1 MQGKVKDLKQ
11 EGAVMGLVT
20 LNSPKG
26 KLLRNPSEP
35 VDDIASQVSPF
46 IEEAISIIARVDGI
60 GLAAPQMGVMRR
72 WYVDK
77 LGKVYINP
85 EITESSDVMSIT
97 EGCLSLP
104 DRWYLSERAS
114 NLTLKFTSI
123 DGDEETLDFSGTSA
137 YMVQHEVDHLNG
149 ILVSDHAERLYK
161 DDFSS
166 MGIE

>member
-1 MQGKVKDLKQ
+1 
-11 EGAVMGLVT
+11 MGLVT

-26 KLLRNPSEP
+26 KLLRKPSEP
-35 VDDIASQVSPF
+35 VDDVASQVSPF
-46 IEEAISIIARVDGI
+46 LDEAMSIIERVDGI

-72 WYVDK
+72 WYLDK

-85 EITESSDVMSIT
+85 EILESSDVMSIM

-114 NLTLKFTSI
+114 SITLKFFDI
-123 DGDEETLDFSGTSA
+123 DGAEETLDFSGTSA

-161 DDFSS
+161 DDFSK
-166 MGIE
+166 MGI

>member
-1 MQGKVKDLKQ
+1 
-11 EGAVMGLVT
+11 MGLVT

-26 KLLRNPSEP
+26 KLLRKPCET
-35 VDDIASQVSPF
+35 VDDVATQVVPF
-46 IEEAISIIARVDGI
+46 LEEAMSIVERVDGI

-72 WYVDK
+72 WYLDK

-114 NLTLKFTSI
+114 KITLKFTSI
-123 DGDEETLDFSGTSA
+123 DGEEETLDFSDTSA
-137 YMVQHEVDHLNG
+137 YMAQHEIDHLNG

-161 DDFSS
+161 DDFSK
-166 MGIE
+166 MGI